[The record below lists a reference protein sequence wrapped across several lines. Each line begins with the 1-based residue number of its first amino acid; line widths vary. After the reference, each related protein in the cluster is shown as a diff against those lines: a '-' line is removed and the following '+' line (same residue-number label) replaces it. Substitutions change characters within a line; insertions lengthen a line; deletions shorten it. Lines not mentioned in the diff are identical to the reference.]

1 MEETQQPQQ
10 TPQSAPQSPPS
21 SAKASEG
28 KEINVMALIS
38 YIGPLCLIPLLTKE
52 QDEFVRFHMKQG
64 FVLFVAEIATSILL
78 TIIPPLWA
86 IGWIINV
93 IWLVL
98 SIIGI
103 MSVVKNEKKE
113 LPIVGKYADRF
124 KI

>member
-1 MEETQQPQQ
+1 MEETQRSQQ
-10 TPQSAPQSPPS
+10 APQAQPTQQPS
-21 SAKASEG
+21 Q
-28 KEINVMALIS
+28 INVMALIS

-64 FVLFVAEIATSILL
+64 FVLFIMEVATSIILS
-78 TIIPPLWA
+78 IFPPLWV
-86 IGWIINV
+86 IGWVINV

-103 MSVVKNEKKE
+103 MNVAKNEKKE
-113 LPIVGKYADRF
+113 LPLTGKYADRF